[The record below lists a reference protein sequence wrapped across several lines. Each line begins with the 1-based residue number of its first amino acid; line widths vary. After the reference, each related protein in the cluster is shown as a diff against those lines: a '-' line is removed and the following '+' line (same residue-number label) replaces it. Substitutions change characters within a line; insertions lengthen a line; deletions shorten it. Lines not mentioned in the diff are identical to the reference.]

1 MEQDK
6 NYMLPLYIDGLKHFS
21 NQELKD
27 IKDSIENRLKEEFF
41 ENFKLEE
48 GKCYITTYNNILIK
62 VKSVSKEFEDSIKV
76 ICEYYSII
84 CDNRLYFDDNT
95 IIWFHGG
102 FHEGSVAQFSQKEF
116 EEISEDKYNKIIE
129 QLKFFE
135 KQQEELNEKRY
146 EFIKSILK

>member
-21 NQELKD
+21 NQELRD

-41 ENFKLEE
+41 ENFKLEVN
-48 GKCYITTYNNILIK
+48 KCYVGIFDLVLIK
-62 VKSVSKEFEDSIKV
+62 IKSVTMLKPDSIKV
-76 ICEYYSII
+76 ICEYYSKI
-84 CDNRLYFDDNT
+84 DGNRLYFEDNST
-95 IIWFHGG
+95 IWFHR
-102 FHEGSVAQFSQKEF
+102 GSVAQFSQEEF

-135 KQQEELNEKRY
+135 KQQEELNEKQN

>member
-41 ENFKLEE
+41 ENFKLQE
-48 GKCYITTYNNILIK
+48 GKCYITIYNNVFIK
-62 VKSVSKEFEDSIKV
+62 VKSVSIEFEDSIKV
-76 ICEYYSII
+76 ICEYHSII
-84 CDNRLYFDDNT
+84 GENLYFDDNSS
-95 IIWFHGG
+95 IIWFHRDR
-102 FHEGSVAQFSQKEF
+102 VAQFSQEEF

-129 QLKFFE
+129 QLKSFG
-135 KQQEELNEKRY
+135 KQQKELNEKRN

>member
-21 NQELKD
+21 NQELRD

-62 VKSVSKEFEDSIKV
+62 VKSVSKEFEDSIK
-76 ICEYYSII
+76 INCEYYSII
-84 CDNRLYFDDNT
+84 SDNRLYFDDNT
-95 IIWFHGG
+95 TVWFHR
-102 FHEGSVAQFSQKEF
+102 GSVAQFSQEEF
-116 EEISEDKYNKIIE
+116 EEISEDKYHKIIE
-129 QLKFFE
+129 QLKSFE
-135 KQQEELNEKRY
+135 KQQEELNEKRE

>member
-1 MEQDK
+1 MEQDN
-6 NYMLPLYIDGLKHFS
+6 NYLLPLYIDGLKYFN

-41 ENFKLEE
+41 ENFKLQE
-48 GKCYITTYNNILIK
+48 GKYYINDSKTIVIK
-62 VKSVSKEFEDSIKV
+62 VKSVHKEFEDSIKI

-84 CDNRLYFDDNT
+84 GDNKLYFDDDS
-95 IIWFHGG
+95 IIWFHRGC
-102 FHEGSVAQFSQKEF
+102 VAQFSQEEF

-129 QLKFFE
+129 QLKSFE
-135 KQQEELNEKRY
+135 KQQEELNEKRN

>member
-62 VKSVSKEFEDSIKV
+62 VKSVKKFEDSIK
-76 ICEYYSII
+76 INCEYYSII
-84 CDNRLYFDDNT
+84 SDNRLYFDDDSR
-95 IIWFHGG
+95 IWFHR
-102 FHEGSVAQFSQKEF
+102 GSVAQFSQEEF
-116 EEISEDKYNKIIE
+116 EEISEDKYNKITE

-135 KQQEELNEKRY
+135 KQQEELNEKRNK
-146 EFIKSILK
+146 FIESILK

>member
-41 ENFKLEE
+41 ENFKLQVN
-48 GKCYITTYNNILIK
+48 KCYVGIFDLVLIK
-62 VKSVSKEFEDSIKV
+62 IKSVTMLKPDSIKV
-76 ICEYYSII
+76 ICEYHSKI
-84 CDNRLYFDDNT
+84 DGNRLYFEDNSL
-95 IIWFHGG
+95 IWFHTS
-102 FHEGSVAQFSQKEF
+102 SVAQFSQEEF

-135 KQQEELNEKRY
+135 KQQEELNEKQN